1 MKPNIEGITR
11 VEIAAFIGFGM
22 IVTIMLIALLSA
34 LVCYLSCPAI
44 DNGNSEIM
52 NWLEQH

>member
-11 VEIAAFIGFGM
+11 VEIAAFIGFGL